1 ADARFYQ
8 RISDIVSDRSGTGG
22 TVELTLG
29 SAAQRA
35 AWDALGGRRGSGEAM
50 DPESGAGLTIVATPS
65 YDPNLLASHDT
76 ASVQDAWSELNEDPE
91 RPLTNR
97 AIGGDLYPPGS
108 AFKLLVASAALES
121 GEYTAESVIP
131 GPGVYDLP
139 NSSAQM
145 NNRAGGGQEPC
156 GPDDESTLA
165 EALR

>member
-1 ADARFYQ
+1 M
-8 RISDIVSDRSGTGG
+8 VSS
-22 TVELTLG
+22 
-29 SAAQRA
+29 
-35 AWDALGGRRGSGEAM
+35 
-50 DPESGAGLTIVATPS
+50 PS
-65 YDPNLLASHDT
+65 YDPNRLASHDT
-76 ASVQDAWSELNEDPE
+76 AAVQDAWSELNEDPE

-145 NNRAGGGQEPC
+145 NNRAEEFGRSYTP
-156 GPDDESTLA
+156 GPGITDS
-165 EALR
+165 